1 MHLSL
6 VLRAGAVKMVLMFR
20 VARPLVLICFVLL
33 VACDAMAESVRPLK
47 CVTFNLLHGG
57 VFSGL
62 RGDGQDLDR
71 RLEMV
76 VQELRAL
83 EVDVIGLQ
91 EASESQ
97 GRGNVAA
104 RLATHLGFHY
114 VYAPASFRLFRSEIL
129 NAFVGWLMNLTEGP
143 AIVSR
148 FPIVSWE
155 AHDLPR
161 CGRWTDPRVLLYA
174 ELQTPWGRLQAASTH
189 TSGNLCHNQSVAEFL
204 LKQHDSLPLI
214 VMGDFNATEH
224 SPAIRVLTEGAG
236 FVDTFRV
243 ANPTAPG
250 FTVWQWVYA
259 PRPTVFRRVDY
270 LFLLSGRWFP
280 GRVLKSQVVLDAP
293 QPLQDGKVLWP
304 SDHYGVLTELEVF
317 APS

>member
-1 MHLSL
+1 
-6 VLRAGAVKMVLMFR
+6 VLRVAAVKMVFMFL
-20 VARPLVLICFVLL
+20 VVRPLMLICFALL
-33 VACDAMAESVRPLK
+33 TNCPAMAEPVRPLK

-76 VQELRAL
+76 VQGLRAL

-114 VYAPASFRLFRSEIL
+114 VYAPAAFRLFRSETL
-129 NAFVGWLMNLTEGP
+129 NAFVGWVMNLTEGP

-161 CGRWTDPRVLLYA
+161 CGRWTDPRVLLSA
-174 ELQTPWGRLQAASTH
+174 ELETPWGRLQVASTH
-189 TSGNLCHNQSVAEFL
+189 TSGNPCHNKKVAELL
-204 LKQHDSLPLI
+204 LKRRDSLPAI

-224 SPAIRVLTEGAG
+224 SPAMQVLTEEAG
-236 FVDTFRV
+236 LVDTFRV

-250 FTVWQWVYA
+250 FTVWQWVYGS
-259 PRPTVFRRVDY
+259 RPTVFRRVDY
-270 LFLLSGRWFP
+270 LLLLPGRRLP
-280 GRVLKSQVVLDAP
+280 GRVLKSRVIFDAP
-293 QPLQDGKVLWP
+293 QRLEDGKVLWP